1 MLMNRRDALFGLSL
15 SIAAGAGGYA
25 WAQPALGWTPT
36 ALTPEQARTLD
47 VVAELIYPAT
57 DTPGA
62 RAAGV
67 AQMVDKALKGWC
79 DPGQAAAIKSALSR
93 MDTDAKA
100 AHGAA
105 FVALTPAQQ
114 AALLTRYDA
123 EVAAAK
129 GKPTPFGGLKDL
141 ITIGYFTSK
150 PGATVTLRYDP
161 VPGDYRG
168 CVPMKEIGRAW
179 AT

>member
-1 MLMNRRDALFGLSL
+1 MLTRRDAFFGLTTL
-15 SIAAGAGGYA
+15 TLAAAAGGYA

-36 ALTPEQARTLD
+36 ALTPDQARLVD

-67 AQMVDKALKGWC
+67 AQMIDKALGGWC
-79 DPGQAAAIKSALSR
+79 DPVQAGAIKSALAR

-100 AHGAA
+100 AHGMA

-114 AALLTRYDA
+114 NALLARYDQ
-123 EVAAAK
+123 ELVAAK

-150 PGATVTLRYDP
+150 PGATITLRYDP
-161 VPGDYRG
+161 VPGDYKG